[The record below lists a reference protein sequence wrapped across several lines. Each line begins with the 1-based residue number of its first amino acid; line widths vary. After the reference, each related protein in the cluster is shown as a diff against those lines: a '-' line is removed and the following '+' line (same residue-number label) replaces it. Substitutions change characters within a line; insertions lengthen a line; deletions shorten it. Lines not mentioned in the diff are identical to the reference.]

1 MENEIAKPIY
11 QEKFDSFIDS
21 YKRGET
27 DGEMVGEII
36 IHLAQEF
43 ANYNMILATKEI
55 RLNNIAAEMVQKT
68 DEASGKAISVSKAEI
83 LIKAT
88 EEHADVKRTK
98 TNLENIEQYINSLKY
113 LQKAIVQEYMQASG
127 T

>member
-1 MENEIAKPIY
+1 M
-11 QEKFDSFIDS
+11 
-21 YKRGET
+21 
-27 DGEMVGEII
+27 M
-36 IHLAQEF
+36 
-43 ANYNMILATKEI
+43 LATKEI